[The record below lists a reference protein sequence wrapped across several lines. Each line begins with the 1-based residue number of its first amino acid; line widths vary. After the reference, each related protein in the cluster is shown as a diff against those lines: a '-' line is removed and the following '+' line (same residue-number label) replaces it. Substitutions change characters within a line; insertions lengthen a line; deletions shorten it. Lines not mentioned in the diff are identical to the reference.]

1 MDGNKEDGG
10 RRFVDG
16 KSLWGLALLG
26 GLILFGAL
34 SSVRECAHPSQ
45 HKSIRESLRELGEAV
60 ESEYGVLSPAEPS
73 PTIDTVRVTDGF
85 QPDQED
91 GR

>member
-16 KSLWGLALLG
+16 KSLRGLALLG

-34 SSVRECAHPSQ
+34 SAVRECAHPSQ

-60 ESEYGVLSPAEPS
+60 ENEYGILSGVEPTPA
-73 PTIDTVRVTDGF
+73 IDTARVTDGI